1 MNILFFIKSFGV
13 GGIEVVTLTLAKA
26 LVERGHKVSIFA
38 FYESDQV
45 LKQRL
50 PKNIKLFVGSGYEYS
65 NKNVELVRKILIDLH
80 IQVIVNQ
87 WGLPF
92 LPIRVIN
99 NARKGL
105 GVKIISV
112 YHSQVNANGRI
123 AFVNR
128 EIQRAQSPLLKF
140 LLKMKLRVIYF
151 VTSTSMRYV
160 YKHSDIYEVL
170 SPSFVDLFKEFTG
183 IKNPKKL
190 IVQTNPV
197 TVSDEPFS
205 LGDKQK
211 EIIYMGRLES
221 VVKCPQRVIDT
232 WSYLEEKFPDWKL
245 TIIGDGEDRENL
257 ENYVK
262 ALNLKRVSFEGFQK
276 PIPYY
281 KRASLLLL
289 TSEFE
294 GFPLVLAECM
304 NFGVIPFVYQSFS
317 AVNDIILDGDNGI
330 ILPKSEK
337 GFDAEVMA
345 NKMSVVMSDSD
356 KLHTMSVSAIEAS
369 KKFSLDVIIKEWNG
383 LLESL
388 NGTKGGA

>member
-1 MNILFFIKSFGV
+1 MNILFFIKALGV
-13 GGIEVVTLTLAKA
+13 GGIEVVTLTLAKS
-26 LVERGHKVSIFA
+26 LVERGHHVSIFA

-50 PKNIKLFVGSGYEYS
+50 PEDVKLFVGNGYVNS
-65 NKNVELVRKILIDLH
+65 DKNVEVVRNILIDQH
-80 IQVIVNQ
+80 IQVVVNQ
-87 WGLPF
+87 WGLPY

-99 NARKGL
+99 KARNGL
-105 GVKIISV
+105 EVKVISV

-123 AFVNR
+123 ASVNR
-128 EIQRAQSPLLKF
+128 EIQLAHSPLLKL
-140 LLKMKLRVIYF
+140 LLKLKLKGIQF
-151 VTSTSMRYV
+151 ITSKSMCYV
-160 YKHSDIYEVL
+160 YKHSDVYEVL
-170 SPSFVDLFKEFTG
+170 SPSFVELFKKFTG

-205 LGDKQK
+205 LDDKQK

-232 WSYLEEKFPDWKL
+232 WSCLEEKFPDWKL

-257 ENYVK
+257 ENHVK
-262 ALNLKRVSFEGFQK
+262 TLNLKRVSFEGFQK

-317 AVNDIILDGDNGI
+317 AVNDIINDGDNGI
-330 ILPKSEK
+330 ILPKS
-337 GFDAEVMA
+337 GNGYDAEAMA
-345 NKMSVVMSDSD
+345 NKMSGVMSDSE
-356 KLHTMSVSAIEAS
+356 KRHAMSVSAIKAS
-369 KKFSLDVIIKEWNG
+369 KKFSLDVISKEWNDLFEKLG
-383 LLESL
+383 R
-388 NGTKGGA
+388 K